1 MNCKSERKTRRGS
14 KAVANGKRWRSDA
27 GRRRCDHRRRA
38 AGVPL
43 VEAVVEGGK
52 ARIRAIILT
61 SITTI
66 LGLAPLLTETSLQ
79 ARFPIPM
86 GISISFGLAF
96 ATLLTLVLVPALY
109 VIAHDVRRGLAAT
122 GRLFPTIVPPRE
134 DGRVK
139 L

>member
-1 MNCKSERKTRRGS
+1 MAKRRRPSALRSPAAGGGCPARRG
-14 KAVANGKRWRSDA
+14 
-27 GRRRCDHRRRA
+27 GRRRR
-38 AGVPL
+38 
-43 VEAVVEGGK
+43 K

-79 ARFPIPM
+79 ARFLIPM

-109 VIAHDVRRGLAAT
+109 VIVHDVRRGLAAT
-122 GRLFPTIVPPRE
+122 RHLFPTIVPPRE
-134 DGRVK
+134 DGQAK